1 MMERERQG
9 RVRAGWDAARRM
21 AKRRQN
27 EPKGRFAH
35 YHIPTDIFW
44 QGVQNGGGLDAMR
57 PSSDYFKDMV
67 RRHPELGDPHDLQ
80 GSGLKPTLFFRDG
93 RWFRSDGT
101 EVPKAQG
108 LPWWCEQGTTEHT
121 EHTEKESQ
129 KPSVSSVCSVVER
142 RKAQ

>member
-67 RRHPELGDPHDLQ
+67 RRHPELGDPHDIQ
-80 GSGLKPTLFFRDG
+80 PSPYGRPTATFVPGVGWVRRDG
-93 RWFRSDGT
+93 T
-101 EVPKAQG
+101 VAPKAAR
-108 LPWWCEQGTTEHT
+108 PWWANTTEHA
-121 EHTEKESQ
+121 EHTES
-129 KPSVSSVCSVVER
+129 SVSSVPSVVER
-142 RKAQ
+142 KAQ

>member
-1 MMERERQG
+1 MTTTEANRATAGAAIMMERERQG

-21 AKRRQN
+21 AKKRQN

-93 RWFRSDGT
+93 KWYRADGT
-101 EVPKAQG
+101 EVPKTTAE
-108 LPWWCEQGTTEHT
+108 PWWCDHQT
-121 EHTEKESQ
+121 
-129 KPSVSSVCSVVER
+129 V
-142 RKAQ
+142 

>member
-21 AKRRQN
+21 AKKRQN

-67 RRHPELGDPHDLQ
+67 RRHPELGDPHDIQ
-80 GSGLKPTLFFRDG
+80 PSPLKATATFVPGVGWVRRDG
-93 RWFRSDGT
+93 T
-101 EVPKAQG
+101 VVPKAAR
-108 LPWWCEQGTTEHT
+108 PWWDDETTEHA
-121 EHTEKESQ
+121 EYTEKRF
-129 KPSVSSVCSVVER
+129 VSSVPSVVER
-142 RKAQ
+142 KAQ

>member
-1 MMERERQG
+1 MTKDEARKATTAAAMMLEGERRE

-21 AKRRQN
+21 ARRRRD
-27 EPKGRFAH
+27 EPKGAFPH

-44 QGVQNGGGLDAMR
+44 QGVANGGGLDAMR

-93 RWFRSDGT
+93 KWYRADGT
-101 EVPKAQG
+101 EVPKTTAE
-108 LPWWCEQGTTEHT
+108 PWWCDHQT
-121 EHTEKESQ
+121 
-129 KPSVSSVCSVVER
+129 V
-142 RKAQ
+142 